1 MFHLEKP
8 DRKIAYFSMEI
19 ALESDIPTYSGGLG
33 VLAGDTLRS
42 CADLEIPI
50 VAITLC
56 YDSGYFFQEVVQ
68 GRQIER
74 EIQWEF
80 SSEFER
86 LPNVIELDIQD
97 KKFRIGAWVY
107 RMKGETGFEIPIL
120 LLDTN
125 IEGNE
130 EWQKNFTHI
139 LYDATPFQRVVQ
151 ELILGMGGVKMLAE
165 LGYPNIQTFHMNE
178 GHAAFLVFE
187 LLKRY
192 KGDLEEVKKRCM
204 FTTHTPVPAGH
215 DHFG

>member
-86 LPNVIELDIQD
+86 LPNVIE
-97 KKFRIGAWVY
+97 F
-107 RMKGETGFEIPIL
+107 
-120 LLDTN
+120 
-125 IEGNE
+125 
-130 EWQKNFTHI
+130 
-139 LYDATPFQRVVQ
+139 
-151 ELILGMGGVKMLAE
+151 
-165 LGYPNIQTFHMNE
+165 
-178 GHAAFLVFE
+178 
-187 LLKRY
+187 
-192 KGDLEEVKKRCM
+192 
-204 FTTHTPVPAGH
+204 
-215 DHFG
+215 